1 MLNLNY
7 KHMSHSTPLTHEEKH
22 AVWSK
27 IKTPSVWKAF
37 LALKNEEELKMFFRD
52 LMTEKEINEFDMRWG
67 IAKMLDSGMT
77 FAQIEKETGISP
89 ITITRI
95 NKWLKD
101 GTGGYKMMID
111 RLKVGR

>member
-1 MLNLNY
+1 
-7 KHMSHSTPLTHEEKH
+7 MSITPEEKT
-22 AVWSK
+22 AIWSK
-27 IKTPSVWKAF
+27 GNNPSVWKAF
-37 LALKNEEELKMFFRD
+37 LALKNEDELRMFFRD
-52 LMTEKEINEFDMRWG
+52 IMTEKEIGEFDMRWG
-67 IAKMLDSGMT
+67 IANMLYRGMT

-111 RLKVGR
+111 RLKNGNHRA